1 MSEDDVYYRLV
12 PHLETPCLLL
22 SFWWGPAV
30 LVRGALGVTLRAPP
44 RAFPACDGGLWCPG
58 VTLRAP
64 PMASPACDGVCG
76 SQRFPKHPCGP
87 SL

>member
-44 RAFPACDGGLWCPG
+44 RA
-58 VTLRAP
+58 
-64 PMASPACDGVCG
+64 SPACDGVCG